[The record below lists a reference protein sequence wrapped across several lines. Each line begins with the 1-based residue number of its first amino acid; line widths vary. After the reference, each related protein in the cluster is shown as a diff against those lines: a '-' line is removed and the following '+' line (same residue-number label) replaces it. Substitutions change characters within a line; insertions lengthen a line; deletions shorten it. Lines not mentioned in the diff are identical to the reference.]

1 LRSPPLRRCELGGRR
16 SSAPIAH
23 PSRYHPPVEA
33 IALVLVLGGMSAAI
47 ASWYWSATARLRR
60 ALRRA
65 KHVAIAEA
73 PEDALVRLD
82 GRVVEGEALEAP
94 LTGRRCVYYL
104 AIVEEFQ
111 AGSTP
116 DSWREIAREAR
127 GVRFAIEDG
136 TGRAIVD
143 PDGARIDVDLDRT
156 STSGTLENPTE
167 AQTAFLE
174 RKGVKLTGWSFNKTL
189 RYREG
194 VFEVGELIAIMCRPM
209 REPDPGAAPREV
221 GYRDAPGT
229 RLRVGGSARH
239 PILLS
244 DSRDLTQP

>member
-1 LRSPPLRRCELGGRR
+1 ME
-16 SSAPIAH
+16 
-23 PSRYHPPVEA
+23 VFV
-33 IALVLVLGGMSAAI
+33 LVLVLGGISGI
-47 ASWYWSATARLRR
+47 AGWYWSATARLRR
-60 ALRRA
+60 ALRGA
-65 KHVAIAEA
+65 KHVSIADA
-73 PEDALVRLD
+73 PEGAVVRLD
-82 GRVVEGEALEAP
+82 GRVIEGETLEAP

-104 AIVEEFQ
+104 AIVEAFE

-116 DSWREIAREAR
+116 DSWRELAREAR

-143 PDGARIDVDLDRT
+143 PDGARVDVDLDRT
-156 STSGTLENPTE
+156 STSGTFEEPTA
-167 AQTAFLE
+167 AQAAFLE
-174 RKGVKLTGWSFNKTL
+174 RHGVTLTGWSSSRRL

-194 VFEVGELIAIMCRPM
+194 AFEIGEPIAVMCRPV
-209 REPDPGAAPREV
+209 REPDPGAASREV

-244 DSRDLTQP
+244 DARDLTGA

>member
-1 LRSPPLRRCELGGRR
+1 VG
-16 SSAPIAH
+16 
-23 PSRYHPPVEA
+23 
-33 IALVLVLGGMSAAI
+33 ALVLVLVVGGISAGI
-47 ASWYWSATARLRR
+47 ASWYWSGTVRLRR
-60 ALRRA
+60 ALRGA
-65 KHVAIAEA
+65 KHVSIADA
-73 PEDALVRLD
+73 PEGAVVRLD
-82 GRVVEGEALEAP
+82 GRVVEGETLEAP

-104 AIVEEFQ
+104 AIIEEFE

-143 PDGARIDVDLDRT
+143 PDGARVDVELDRT
-156 STSGTLENPTE
+156 LQSGSLEEPTA
-167 AQTAFLE
+167 AQRAFLE
-174 RKGVKLTGWSFNKTL
+174 RQGVQLTGWSFNKTL

-194 VFEVGELIAIMCRPM
+194 VFEIGEPIAVMCLPI
-209 REPDPGAAPREV
+209 REPDPGAASREV
-221 GYRDAPGT
+221 GYREAPGS

-244 DSRDLTQP
+244 DSRELTQA